1 MMSTSFFEEGN
12 AMKTLFRSTIAVG
25 VICLGLLA
33 GCDPKPQ
40 APKATELRQ
49 QSPAG
54 AVAAAVTPT
63 RAAG

>member
-1 MMSTSFFEEGN
+1 
-12 AMKTLFRSTIAVG
+12 MKTLFRSTIAVG